1 MGLNMENE
9 DLQFMRETLPFW
21 DELNDA
27 QQKSLKD
34 SVTKKTFVR
43 GESLHSGDEDCLG
56 LFVLKSGRIRV
67 FFLSETGKEITLYR
81 LFERDICI
89 FSASCIIR
97 NINFEVFVT
106 AETHTQALLIPT
118 LVFDRLSNS
127 SIAASAY
134 ANQLMAS
141 RFSDVMWVMEQVL
154 FMSFDKRL
162 AIFLLEQANM
172 EGKDRI
178 QLTQEAIANHIGSAR
193 EVVTRMLK
201 YFQEEG
207 IVELFRGGVKITNR
221 KKLLALTDTDQDS

>member
-1 MGLNMENE
+1 MENVVTP
-9 DLQFMRETLPFW
+9 LMREILPFW
-21 DELNDA
+21 GELTDA
-27 QQKSLKD
+27 QQKTLTD
-34 SVTKKTFVR
+34 SVIRKTFTK

-56 LFVLKSGRIRV
+56 LFVIKSGRIRV
-67 FFLSETGKEITLYR
+67 FFLSESGKEVTLYR

-106 AETHTQALLIPT
+106 AETDTEALLIPA
-118 LVFDRLSNS
+118 LIFDRLSRS
-127 SIAASAY
+127 SIAAADY

-141 RFSDVMWVMEQVL
+141 RFSDVMWVMEQVM

-162 AIFLLEQANM
+162 AMFLLEQANI

-178 QLTQEAIANHIGSAR
+178 HLTQEAIANHLGSAR
-193 EVVTRMLK
+193 EVVTRMLR

-207 IVELFRGGVKITNR
+207 IVELFRGGLQIKDR
-221 KKLLALTDTDQDS
+221 KKLLALTYTNPET

>member
-1 MGLNMENE
+1 MGLNMESE
-9 DLQFMRETLPFW
+9 TLQLMRKTLPFW
-21 DELNDA
+21 GELDDA
-27 QQKSLKD
+27 QQKMLED
-34 SVTKKTFVR
+34 SVVSKTFAQ

-56 LFVLKSGRIRV
+56 LFVLNSGRIRV
-67 FFLSETGKEITLYR
+67 FFLSESGKEITLYR

-97 NINFEVFVT
+97 NINFEVFIT

-118 LVFDRLSNS
+118 LIFDRLSKS
-127 SIAASAY
+127 SIAVAGY

-141 RFSDVMWVMEQVL
+141 RFSDVMWVVEQVL

-178 QLTQEAIANHIGSAR
+178 QITQEAIANHIGSAR

-201 YFQEEG
+201 YFQEDG
-207 IVELFRGGVKITNR
+207 IVELFRGGLQIKDR
-221 KKLLALTDTDQDS
+221 KKLLALTYANPD